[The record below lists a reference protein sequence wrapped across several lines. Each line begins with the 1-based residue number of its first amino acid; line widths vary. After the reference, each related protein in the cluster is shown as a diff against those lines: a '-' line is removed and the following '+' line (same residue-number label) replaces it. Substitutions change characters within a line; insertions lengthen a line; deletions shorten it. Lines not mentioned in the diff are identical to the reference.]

1 MNNAGVGLVS
11 IVECVPIEPAK
22 NVFDI
27 NYFGVLR
34 MLKAVLPKMKERQEG
49 RIINISSVLGVV
61 GKPFND
67 VYCSSKFAVEG
78 LTESLAPVLNKF
90 NIRYSLHSP
99 HLLRLR
105 TKTNISHTKSAFLP
119 KLPWSPRFS
128 FAAKRPLAADDA
140 NLTYHATIGV
150 TRIDQ

>member
-11 IVECVPIEPAK
+11 IVECVPIEPVK
-22 NVFDI
+22 KVFDI

-90 NIRYSLHSP
+90 NIRYSLHS
-99 HLLRLR
+99 RDKR
-105 TKTNISHTKSAFLP
+105 REKEKE
-119 KLPWSPRFS
+119 
-128 FAAKRPLAADDA
+128 AARK
-140 NLTYHATIGV
+140 NL
-150 TRIDQ
+150 